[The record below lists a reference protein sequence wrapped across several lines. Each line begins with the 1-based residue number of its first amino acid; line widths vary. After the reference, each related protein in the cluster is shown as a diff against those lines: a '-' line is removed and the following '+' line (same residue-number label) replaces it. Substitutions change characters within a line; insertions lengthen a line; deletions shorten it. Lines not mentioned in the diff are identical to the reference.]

1 MPGRCILIIRQPR
14 LQSLDL
20 LSHLAQKGLGVS
32 QLAIGIIK
40 ACLYGLVEG
49 EIGNESLGSLG
60 VDAAQSELLLLVQF
74 RGEGQKSALLESEHA
89 SKEFACSQRVPDL
102 VLHQM

>member
-1 MPGRCILIIRQPR
+1 M
-14 LQSLDL
+14 

-49 EIGNESLGSLG
+49 EIGNKSLGSLG